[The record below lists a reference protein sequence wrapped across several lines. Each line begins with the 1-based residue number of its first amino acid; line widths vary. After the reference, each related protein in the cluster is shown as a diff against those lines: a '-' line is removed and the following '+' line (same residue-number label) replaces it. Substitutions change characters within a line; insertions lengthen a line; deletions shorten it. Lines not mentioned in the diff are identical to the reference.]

1 MDIRKW
7 LVAGLAMCVGVSF
20 ADEELVRNGDFE
32 AGFATAST
40 WGSYANGGSKYSNP
54 NWTVEPTNKGGLG
67 KPMGTWM
74 ASGLAVGNYA
84 LFLQTTDATNPAR
97 AYQGI
102 GVSVP
107 GKYRVAFN
115 WTGRPSHLGQKTTVT
130 LGEHVVAQVQ
140 ASGTAL
146 MSESAEVVLTEAGP
160 CRLNFESIGSGTSD
174 QANVFDAVS
183 VQRVEEGDLEF
194 PADARLVWTAP
205 CSTLSMTGTI
215 TFSGATKLVAYGTAP
230 GTYTLCSASAIV
242 LADGAT
248 VTLDES
254 VQTDNFARTLTVSE
268 TAVTLTVARV
278 EEPTEYVVN
287 GSFDLPGASF
297 GASTETYG
305 YANYPGFALPWWVCD
320 ADPTTAAGMGI
331 SAAQGTWLAAG
342 QTNGGYYSLYFQGPR
357 TALRQD
363 FGLSVPM
370 GVYRLSFNVA
380 GRPSHAG
387 SAIEADLTSAG
398 ETAYVYKS
406 FIVNNTVFTNVHPVV
421 VLPQGLA
428 DAGIAFIHQHPD
440 AADRAVVIDDVSFR
454 SEPVAGWS
462 LGGDGVTRLSGQ
474 VEVPHESYVDGDAE
488 LAVGTTFKADV
499 VLGTPYTLK
508 VKGALRVNGQ
518 VTVSLPTSL
527 SLTEADYTLIEA
539 GSLDLASENAFVLDS
554 STAWADTT
562 YQAQIVVTATR
573 VILRLRKWEPT
584 KNNYWLQAS
593 ARPNDR
599 YSSTLNWSRGHVPTT
614 GDGTI
619 MYPYSGTVLFD
630 DVITSPGLATYVRNG
645 LETPVVFDASSDTC
659 GFNDNSKYVY
669 LAHAHNM
676 SAWLEIRRGTY
687 TIKDIYVNG
696 TSNAGQNSHCR
707 LDITGGTINLADC
720 IQCGWSSDAESWVN
734 VSAGTV
740 TLTGDFNSNI
750 AGRSKHHFTMTGGK
764 MSMRNAQ
771 LVLSHNSSA
780 ELEVAGGEF
789 DVRGNMSFLTSGY
802 NNSTLLFTLSGGVV
816 RGDILNNQASSSS
829 TSTFLL
835 AGGTLAPQTDTSTWL
850 SQGTLTVA
858 EGHAVIADTEGHN
871 AAWCAK
877 VQDAAGGVAY
887 DFVKRGKGTL
897 TFPVANTATGMLTVE
912 DGAVNVAA
920 AELAAG
926 EVRLAAGATL
936 SLENGG
942 FETRTLQNLTLA
954 GGSRLAVD
962 LGEAGCDQFVPTH
975 LTIENASAVN
985 PILIVVSPIEIAE
998 IAAGHTY
1005 TVLAG
1010 GVTAA
1015 DLDKFVVNGIDAELS
1030 VVEGTL
1036 VVGRSTREK
1045 KRVVWTGAA
1054 NDGGLW
1060 STGDN
1065 WEGGE
1070 VPQNGDT
1077 AVFAATT
1084 GGTTSF
1090 DLAGLA
1096 LGGVIIEAGAGTY
1109 THVGTDAL
1117 RITGAITNLSGQA
1130 QVFQQPV
1137 MIGVSGRTFEICT
1150 SGNIILT
1157 NTVTTAATL
1166 LKKTGT
1172 GLLGLHAAGLL
1183 TAGDVEI
1190 DEGTL
1195 RLDERTTDMS
1205 ILRASEDGP
1214 YSLVV
1219 KNGARLDVNA
1229 AGTGKADLAV
1239 AEAVHKYTIFFEGDG
1254 PDGQG
1259 ALYNSAQDVGWGS
1272 FFSHL
1277 VLTGDASVGGYHLSV
1292 RAIDGSSNTDL
1303 IVEGPYQLTVK
1314 SPAYNYGFNFHT
1326 VHFELDSLAVVG
1338 KIQFEG
1344 NITGVITNGVQFVD
1358 NTVLALCSATVPPEV
1373 PITIA
1378 DGASVQLSRANGAGT
1393 VNSDFTVGSGATLT
1407 FSSHN
1412 YNIVFNA
1419 AFFNG
1424 GTVVNPGGNVYYRGT
1439 AMTGGTFQTTGSHTW
1454 FTGAINAPEANITI
1468 SGAGPFMFGDE
1479 NTNLKFGLPT
1489 FGSVTPIGTIGN
1501 TRFMPMVSTT
1511 VSNSVFDA
1519 VVANTTSVDLD
1530 SFNEA
1535 AVLTL
1540 KNATWTLQQ
1549 DFYLGRYSRPGKL
1562 VIGEGATM
1570 TVPGLVYIANE
1581 TTSPGETYL
1590 EIAQGGTFN
1599 WTPPAGSNGFQFG
1612 RGVKTD
1618 DTTLKP
1624 SRVKVTGGT
1633 FNAADGIVLVGVDL
1647 AYAYL
1652 EVEDGVFNSY
1662 GMDIRHRNSLRA
1674 KWGKAH
1680 DERYRQTGGTINL
1693 GGRGFYTSWLNWL
1706 HPHADLKNGLL
1717 CAAADTQTRHTYISA
1732 AFGESPTDRGTFTI
1746 DPNEHTIAWNA
1757 PLMGASDVAIR
1768 GTGTFKSD
1776 RFRQSIPEGKWTVG
1790 ANVTADLSGA
1800 AGFAGGLE
1808 LEAGAQANINI
1819 AGEALFACGFF
1830 NLDQFSNFAA
1840 LRTFPN
1846 NLPFLVNTIDEV
1858 HRTFATEAEKPMGNS
1873 VFCVYKGQFYVS
1885 AAQAGTWYFAG
1896 AYDDGLALDID
1907 GVTAIEVASASAQGV
1922 GQADLSE
1929 GWHDFTL
1936 YTRDGT
1942 GARGPTVAEWKAA
1955 GMALGFSTEKDVAG
1969 VTNPKFFTRFD
1980 SHNLKMRA
1988 PQGAGW
1994 RTGARLRVLGALGSG
2009 NTNTYMNDDLI
2020 YLTNDTVVTSLKTF
2034 NAKAGNAAWCGT
2046 NMRLEGAFYVPA
2058 ENEGTWTI
2066 TGQYDDRITIYID
2079 GTKVV
2084 QTAAYNVPVSGTATL
2099 SVGWHAFRFDTMDGS
2114 TAAGTGYGG
2123 MLTDDNGVSCAV
2135 LMTPANSTQKLAFI
2149 EDNFRIAANVF
2160 DSQKWYPAGL
2170 GGVVKLGAGASLA
2183 NDSTSPDPCPIYG
2196 TLAGAGALDGAFAFT
2211 GEANAWRVV
2220 GGGAAARLT
2229 EVVDTA
2235 SVVNGDF
2242 LAGLKTI
2249 EAQFPDAKPIS
2260 TSYRMGSAFSLTAA
2274 DAAAIEVRA
2283 TGPNGEELEGWSAAV
2298 VGGKLVLR
2306 NPHPAGL
2313 TFIIR

>member
-1 MDIRKW
+1 MFLQKMIA
-7 LVAGLAMCVGVSF
+7 AGLACWSGSLF
-20 ADEELVRNGDFE
+20 AGEELVQNGDFE
-32 AGFATAST
+32 AGFATASA
-40 WGSYANGGSKYSNP
+40 WGAYANAGSSKYSNP
-54 NWTVEPTNKGGLG
+54 NWTVSPTNKGGLG
-67 KPMGTWM
+67 KPNGTWM

-84 LFLQTTDATNPAR
+84 LFLQTADSTNPTL

-115 WTGRPSHLGQKTTVT
+115 WTARPNCTEQDTTVT
-130 LGEHVVAQVQ
+130 FGTNVIAQLR
-140 ASGTAL
+140 STNTAL
-146 MSESAEVVLTEAGP
+146 MSAAAEVVLTEAGSY
-160 CRLNFESIGSGTSD
+160 RLQFESKGNGKGNKGD

-183 VQRVEEGDLEF
+183 VQRVEEGDLAF
-194 PADARLVWTAP
+194 PADARLVWSAP

-215 TFSGATKLVAYGTAP
+215 TFSGNTKLAVYGNQP
-230 GTYTLCSASAIV
+230 GAYTLCEAGAIV
-242 LADGAT
+242 LAEGAT
-248 VTLDES
+248 VTLDEPA
-254 VQTDNFARTLTVSE
+254 QADNLVRTLSVGE
-268 TAVTLTVARV
+268 TAVTLTVARA
-278 EEPTEYVVN
+278 EEPAEYVVN
-287 GSFDLPGASF
+287 GSFDLPGTSF
-297 GASTETYG
+297 GAAVDTYG
-305 YANYPGFALPWWVCD
+305 YVNYLGFALPWWGCG
-320 ADPTTAAGMGI
+320 TSTSETNGGLGL
-331 SAAQGTWLAAG
+331 SAAQGTWLTAG
-342 QTNGGYYSLYFQGPR
+342 QTNGGYYSLYFQAPR

-363 FGLSVPM
+363 FGTSVPM
-370 GVYRLSFNVA
+370 GIYRLSFNVA
-380 GRPSHAG
+380 GRPSHVG

-398 ETAYVYKS
+398 ETAYAYKS
-406 FIVNNTVFTNVHPVV
+406 FIVNNTIFTNVHPVV

-428 DAGIAFIHQHPD
+428 DAGVAFIHQHPD
-440 AADRAVVIDDVSFR
+440 TADRAVVIDDVSFR
-454 SEPVAGWS
+454 AEPVAGWL

-474 VEVPHESYVDGDAE
+474 VEVPHESYVDGAAE

-499 VLGTPYTLK
+499 VPGTPYTLK
-508 VKGALRVNGQ
+508 VKGTLRVNGQ

-539 GSLDLASENAFVLDS
+539 GALDLANENVFVLDS
-554 STAWADTT
+554 STAWADTV
-562 YQAQIVVTATR
+562 YQSQLVATDQR

-599 YSSTLNWSRGHVPTT
+599 YSSTLNWSRGHVPAS

-619 MYPYSGTVLFD
+619 MYPYSGTVRFD
-630 DVITSPGLATYVRNG
+630 DTITSPALPTYVRNG
-645 LETPVVFDASSDTC
+645 LEAPVVFDASSDTC
-659 GFNDNSKYVY
+659 GFKDNGKNLY
-669 LAHAHNM
+669 LTQANNM
-676 SAWLEIRRGTY
+676 SAWLEIRRGAY
-687 TIKDIYVNG
+687 TFANIYVNG
-696 TSNAGQNSHCR
+696 SSNAGKNSHCR
-707 LDITGGTINLADC
+707 FDLTGGTVDISGSSSF
-720 IQCGWSSDAESWVN
+720 QCGWSSYAESWVN
-734 VSAGTV
+734 ISAGS
-740 TLTGDFNSNI
+740 LKLAGGDFNSNI
-750 AGRSKHHFTMTGGK
+750 AGLSKHHFKMTGGTF
-764 MSMRNAQ
+764 SMRNAQ

-802 NNSTLLFTLSGGVV
+802 NNSTLRFTLSGGVV
-816 RGDILNNQASSSS
+816 RGDILNNQASTSS

-835 AGGTLAPQTDTSTWL
+835 AGGTLAPQTDTPSWL

-858 EGHAVIADTEGHN
+858 AGHAVIADTEGHN

-877 VQDAAGGVAY
+877 VQDASGGVAY

-897 TFPVANTATGMLTVE
+897 TFPAANTATGVLTVE

-936 SLENGG
+936 TLENGTY
-942 FETRTLQNLTLA
+942 EQRALQALTLA

-962 LGEAGCDQFVPTH
+962 LGEAGSDRFVPAR
-975 LTIENASAVN
+975 LTIEKASAVN
-985 PILIVVSPIEIAE
+985 PILIVVSPIELAE
-998 IAAGHTY
+998 IPAGHTY

-1030 VVEGTL
+1030 VVDGAL

-1060 STGDN
+1060 STGGN

-1077 AVFAATT
+1077 AVFAATA
-1084 GGTTSF
+1084 GGTTAF

-1096 LGGVIIEAGAGTY
+1096 LGGVIVEAGAGAY

-1117 RITGAITNLSGQA
+1117 RVTGAITNLSGQA
-1130 QVFQQPV
+1130 QVFQQPM

-1157 NTVTTAATL
+1157 NSVTTAATL

-1205 ILRASEDGP
+1205 ILRTSEDGP

-1259 ALYNSAQDVGWGS
+1259 ALYNSAQDVNWGS

-1292 RAIDGSSNTDL
+1292 RAIDGSANTDL

-1407 FSSHN
+1407 FTSHN
-1412 YNIVFNA
+1412 NNIVFNA

-1540 KNATWTLQQ
+1540 KNATWTLPQ

-1633 FNAADGIVLVGVDL
+1633 LNAAGGIVLVGVDL

-1662 GMDIRHRNSLRA
+1662 GMDIRHRNNQRA

-1693 GGRGFYTSWLNWL
+1693 GERGFYTSWLN
-1706 HPHADLKNGLL
+1706 
-1717 CAAADTQTRHTYISA
+1717 
-1732 AFGESPTDRGTFTI
+1732 
-1746 DPNEHTIAWNA
+1746 
-1757 PLMGASDVAIR
+1757 
-1768 GTGTFKSD
+1768 
-1776 RFRQSIPEGKWTVG
+1776 
-1790 ANVTADLSGA
+1790 
-1800 AGFAGGLE
+1800 
-1808 LEAGAQANINI
+1808 
-1819 AGEALFACGFF
+1819 
-1830 NLDQFSNFAA
+1830 
-1840 LRTFPN
+1840 
-1846 NLPFLVNTIDEV
+1846 
-1858 HRTFATEAEKPMGNS
+1858 
-1873 VFCVYKGQFYVS
+1873 
-1885 AAQAGTWYFAG
+1885 
-1896 AYDDGLALDID
+1896 
-1907 GVTAIEVASASAQGV
+1907 
-1922 GQADLSE
+1922 
-1929 GWHDFTL
+1929 
-1936 YTRDGT
+1936 
-1942 GARGPTVAEWKAA
+1942 
-1955 GMALGFSTEKDVAG
+1955 
-1969 VTNPKFFTRFD
+1969 
-1980 SHNLKMRA
+1980 
-1988 PQGAGW
+1988 
-1994 RTGARLRVLGALGSG
+1994 
-2009 NTNTYMNDDLI
+2009 
-2020 YLTNDTVVTSLKTF
+2020 
-2034 NAKAGNAAWCGT
+2034 
-2046 NMRLEGAFYVPA
+2046 
-2058 ENEGTWTI
+2058 
-2066 TGQYDDRITIYID
+2066 
-2079 GTKVV
+2079 
-2084 QTAAYNVPVSGTATL
+2084 
-2099 SVGWHAFRFDTMDGS
+2099 
-2114 TAAGTGYGG
+2114 
-2123 MLTDDNGVSCAV
+2123 
-2135 LMTPANSTQKLAFI
+2135 
-2149 EDNFRIAANVF
+2149 
-2160 DSQKWYPAGL
+2160 
-2170 GGVVKLGAGASLA
+2170 
-2183 NDSTSPDPCPIYG
+2183 
-2196 TLAGAGALDGAFAFT
+2196 
-2211 GEANAWRVV
+2211 
-2220 GGGAAARLT
+2220 
-2229 EVVDTA
+2229 
-2235 SVVNGDF
+2235 
-2242 LAGLKTI
+2242 
-2249 EAQFPDAKPIS
+2249 
-2260 TSYRMGSAFSLTAA
+2260 
-2274 DAAAIEVRA
+2274 
-2283 TGPNGEELEGWSAAV
+2283 
-2298 VGGKLVLR
+2298 
-2306 NPHPAGL
+2306 
-2313 TFIIR
+2313 